1 MTSKSRARPLWHHL
15 PVHASHTRVGARP
28 HAVPFDSLG
37 TPLIPRKPPLENHQ
51 RSQADIPVFFP
62 QKGRSRPAAA
72 PQPESDL

>member
-1 MTSKSRARPLWHHL
+1 MTRVKITCPATVCRSTRGL
-15 PVHASHTRVGARP
+15 HTRVGARP

-51 RSQADIPVFFP
+51 RSHADIPVFFP

-72 PQPESDL
+72 PQPENDL